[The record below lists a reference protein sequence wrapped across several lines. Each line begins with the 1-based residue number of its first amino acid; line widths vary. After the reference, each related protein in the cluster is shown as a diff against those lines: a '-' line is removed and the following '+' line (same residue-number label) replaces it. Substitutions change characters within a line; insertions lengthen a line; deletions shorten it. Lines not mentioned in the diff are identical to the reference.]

1 MAANKLE
8 EQCEKGYSYWA
19 ANAAGEA
26 PPPQPKLL
34 SEEEARQ
41 QAEQLTHVSSGASAW
56 NAAGTL
62 EERTI
67 ALDWIKAQL
76 EQLLLGLDHHHQGA
90 AVAVQRVTGCE
101 GEAHQWIVRG
111 KKRAGFELS
120 GVEFTWRVQLGGG
133 TADVC
138 GKARVPHAAAD
149 ELDELQLEVTPDAAP
164 TAAGA
169 DAAAGA
175 APASEAQKQAAVEAA
190 RSMLPL
196 LEGVFEQ
203 LLERARQK

>member
-76 EQLLLGLDHHHQGA
+76 EQLLLGLDHSHKGV

-138 GKARVPHAAAD
+138 GMARCA
-149 ELDELQLEVTPDAAP
+149 T
-164 TAAGA
+164 
-169 DAAAGA
+169 
-175 APASEAQKQAAVEAA
+175 
-190 RSMLPL
+190 
-196 LEGVFEQ
+196 
-203 LLERARQK
+203 